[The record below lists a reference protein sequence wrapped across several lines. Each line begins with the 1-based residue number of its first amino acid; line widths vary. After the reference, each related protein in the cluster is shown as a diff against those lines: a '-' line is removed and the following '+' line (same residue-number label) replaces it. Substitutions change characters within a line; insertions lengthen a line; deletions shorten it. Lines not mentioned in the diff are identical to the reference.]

1 MSVHDITLR
10 INGQAYQL
18 QVDSNER
25 LVHVIRE
32 RLNLTGTKT
41 NCLLGVCGTC
51 TIIMDGQAVNSC
63 SILAVEADEKAI
75 TTVEGLANGEDLHP
89 LQQAF
94 MEKGAVQC
102 GYCTPGMLMSM
113 KALLDETPEPT
124 EEEIRRAM
132 VGNLCRCT
140 GYEKIVD
147 AVQAAAQTR
156 EEEPSWAPS
165 ASR

>member
-1 MSVHDITLR
+1 
-10 INGQAYQL
+10 
-18 QVDSNER
+18 
-25 LVHVIRE
+25 
-32 RLNLTGTKT
+32 
-41 NCLLGVCGTC
+41 
-51 TIIMDGQAVNSC
+51 MDGRAVNSC

-156 EEEPSWAPS
+156 EEEASWAPS